1 MLYVRGDLHE
11 ERKILGIVGSRK
23 STSYGKKILENI
35 IPELISAGC
44 GIVSGGAYGIDAIS
58 HDITLQNNGYTISVF
73 GCSVDI
79 YYPVQN
85 TRLFDAIL
93 EK

>member
-1 MLYVRGDLHE
+1 MLGV
-11 ERKILGIVGSRK
+11 VGSRK
-23 STSYGKKILENI
+23 NTSYGKKLLENI
-35 IPELISAGC
+35 IPELVRAGC

-58 HDITLQNNGYTISVF
+58 HDITLQNNGYTVSVF

-85 TRLFDAIL
+85 TKLFDIIL
-93 EK
+93 AK